1 MDKSN
6 KREVVEEMLA
16 KGDTMICL
24 DSRYPEVQLPENHK
38 GKADLRLVLNL
49 NFRRSIN
56 TLPDGIQAELL
67 FGGVPF
73 LCWIPYESLWA
84 VYNPQTGE
92 GYLWPGQTPVSLS
105 GLRAGEPKGGGKK
118 EGVKRPAPTA
128 SPKKSTQAD
137 TSRASSPEKTTG
149 RLSPTRSP
157 RLRQVSKPK
166 GRPRFRV
173 IPGGKKH

>member
-1 MDKSN
+1 VDKRN
-6 KREVVEEMLA
+6 KREIVEAMLS
-16 KGDTMICL
+16 KGDAMICL
-24 DSRYPEVQLPENHK
+24 DSRYPEVQVPEIHK

-49 NFRRSIN
+49 NFRHCIH

-105 GLRAGEPKGGGKK
+105 DLVAGRPESKGKKGGT
-118 EGVKRPAPTA
+118 KRMAPAA
-128 SPKKSTQAD
+128 SPERPTNGD
-137 TSRASSPEKTTG
+137 TSRASGPGKTAI
-149 RLSPTRSP
+149 RPKSSRSP
-157 RLRQVSKPK
+157 RLQTSDRKD
-166 GRPRFRV
+166 RPRFRI
-173 IPGGKKH
+173 IPGGKKG